1 MHAREPQQHRE
12 LRGAEDPPLGWQ
24 VFRAFHR
31 AMHAHRQLM
40 VQIMA
45 ERDIPP
51 AQALCMRVLGH
62 NDGVSQ
68 RDLAEILRVSRPTV
82 TVMLQKME
90 KAGLVERRV
99 DETDQRY
106 TRIYLTDEGWRAH
119 ADMHALLDEFV
130 AETIGPL
137 CDKDQRE
144 LERLLGLLNENMSA
158 ALGPDANGC
167 GGSCHDPAKDD
178 IL

>member
-1 MHAREPQQHRE
+1 MHVGEPQRHRD
-12 LRGAEDPPLGWQ
+12 LRGTEDPPLAWQ

-31 AMHAHRQLM
+31 AIHAHRQLM

-45 ERDIPP
+45 ERDISP

-82 TVMLQKME
+82 TVMVQKME

-99 DETDQRY
+99 DMADQRY
-106 TRIYLTDEGWRAH
+106 TRIYLTDEGWHAH
-119 ADMHALLDEFV
+119 ADMHELLDEFV

-137 CDKDQRE
+137 SEEDQRE
-144 LERLLGLLNENMSA
+144 LERLLGLLNENMNA
-158 ALGPDANGC
+158 ALEPGAHGC
-167 GGSCHDPAKDD
+167 GGFHDAAKDD